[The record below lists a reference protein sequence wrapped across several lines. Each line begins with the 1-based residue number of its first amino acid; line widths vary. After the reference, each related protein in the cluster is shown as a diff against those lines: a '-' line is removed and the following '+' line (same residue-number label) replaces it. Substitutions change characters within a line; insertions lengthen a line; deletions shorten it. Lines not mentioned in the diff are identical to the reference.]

1 MARHARLAKAT
12 AAIFALAL
20 AACGGEETG
29 SAADTPADTAAG
41 AASAAQGE
49 IAVTSGYV
57 RAAAPGALTSAG
69 YFTLN
74 AQAGDRLI
82 GARSDIADVEIHTM
96 EMADGVMQMRRIDA
110 LELPAGEDIALE
122 RGGDHLMLINPTV
135 DLTAGST
142 AEITLIFEN
151 AGEMTVTLP
160 VEQR

>member
-82 GARSDIADVEIHTM
+82 GARSDVEIHTM